1 MRGTCEHVYPI
12 LFLIFMGT
20 LMLRARLPVNP
31 LEEGNARMSRLGC
44 ELTVSSE
51 TCVLLDEQA
60 LLFFLEQETE
70 LENNTGDEEIYEQ
83 RKVRPR
89 ETFTCREKIVA

>member
-51 TCVLLDEQA
+51 TCVLLDEQDPEKR
-60 LLFFLEQETE
+60 LKS
-70 LENNTGDEEIYEQ
+70 NNRLCCSSWSKRQ
-83 RKVRPR
+83 N
-89 ETFTCREKIVA
+89 